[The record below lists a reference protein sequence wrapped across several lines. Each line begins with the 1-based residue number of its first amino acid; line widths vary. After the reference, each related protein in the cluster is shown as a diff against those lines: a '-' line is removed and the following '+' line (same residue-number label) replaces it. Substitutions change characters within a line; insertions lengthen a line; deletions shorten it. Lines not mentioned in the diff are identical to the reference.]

1 MITQIRDLHCLLCL
15 VYTID
20 QYEGHHRYTITGHQ
34 KEIINNWKNQINRSY
49 INMVGYKRTKI
60 VQKTIQ
66 IQISNKKQY

>member
-1 MITQIRDLHCLLCL
+1 M
-15 VYTID
+15 YTID
-20 QYEGHHRYTITGHQ
+20 QYKGHHRYTITGHQ

-66 IQISNKKQY
+66 TQISNKKQY